1 MAKYYRLGLKPK
13 LPIIKFYPIASWLPQ
28 LLPLVLLSDNWI
40 VLVTIKCNCIFI
52 FDWKAHCVSGKT
64 ISLCGCAI
72 TLSVTMRTWAL
83 KSASPVKERKD
94 SFKKLK
100 IDGNERQLRLRVCC
114 TLLTH
119 NLRLCVGGRQFSCA
133 LLFFFSFCKMLN
145 ISKKRVHATD
155 VQMCWPLTLKN
166 SSWAAYWAKLTKWQ
180 WHRQLLRQIETE

>member
-1 MAKYYRLGLKPK
+1 M
-13 LPIIKFYPIASWLPQ
+13 Q
-28 LLPLVLLSDNWI
+28 LHLYFW
-40 VLVTIKCNCIFI
+40 
-52 FDWKAHCVSGKT
+52 
-64 ISLCGCAI
+64 
-72 TLSVTMRTWAL
+72 L
-83 KSASPVKERKD
+83 KSALCFWQNHLAVWLCHHFKCDDENMSTEVSITGERKKN

-119 NLRLCVGGRQFSCA
+119 SLRLCVGGRQFSCA